1 MSKFSSL
8 SELSNFVS
16 KSANSRAASA
26 PKKDIAAQSGFWQ
39 AYKTASATSVK
50 RSQPAKVSDLLGAVM
65 AISARTRRIIAPKT
79 HIELDVFTPSGK
91 RAVHLIMGTYF

>member
-1 MSKFSSL
+1 VSKFSSL
-8 SELSNFVS
+8 TELSNFVS
-16 KSANSRAASA
+16 ISAGDQALSA
-26 PKKDIAAQSGFWQ
+26 PEKNSAVKSGFWQ
-39 AYKTASATSVK
+39 AYKTASATGIR